1 MRNSEHFRSERIR
14 ELKINRFL
22 QIILAII
29 LPFVILM
36 GSVRLLITP
45 GFAVFEYQR
54 SWFPEDPFGM
64 AKDER
69 LKWSRYAIN
78 YLTNNEELS
87 YLGDL
92 RFEDGEKVFN
102 ERELEHLLDVK
113 KVVKT
118 CLMVW
123 YVVIAITFLLMTE
136 FLATKASADLK
147 RSLLWGS
154 WLTIGIIGSIL
165 FLLALSFNRLF
176 ERFHQL
182 FFAEGTW
189 LFYQND
195 TLIRLFPLEFWRDAF
210 ILVCGIS
217 LFFAGLIFI
226 IIALIKRCLARGTT
240 RS

>member
-1 MRNSEHFRSERIR
+1 
-14 ELKINRFL
+14 
-22 QIILAII
+22 

-45 GFAVFEYQR
+45 GFAAFEYQR

-64 AKDER
+64 DKDER
-69 LKWSRYAIN
+69 LIWSRYAIK

-92 RFEDGEKVFN
+92 RFEDGEQVFY
-102 ERELEHLLDVK
+102 ERELTHMLDVK

-118 CLMVW
+118 CLVVW
-123 YVVIAITFLLMTE
+123 YVLMAITFLLMTG
-136 FLATKASADLK
+136 FLATKASAGLK

-154 WLTIGIIGSIL
+154 WLTIGIIGSVL

-189 LFYQND
+189 LFYQDD

-210 ILVCGIS
+210 ILVCAIS
-217 LFFAGLIFI
+217 LFFSGLILI
-226 IIALIKRCLARGTT
+226 TIALIKRCRERKIERKTT
-240 RS
+240 RF